1 METFQVAGS
10 KQTRH
15 TSLMLRL
22 LQRMDDTEP
31 RLPAAG
37 KSLQSRPELTP
48 ISVVAEADESRL
60 DALEDWARGLDWVQW
75 LLSGI
80 RQRMD
85 HLHFVSVRSA
95 ETRRLHLD
103 WHRFAESSLK
113 GTLAPSFHLAWQAVH
128 QPDLSAL
135 FAADE
140 ALSKTLSDEE
150 STRSLEAGRLLLK
163 ATNRARYQGILGHYR
178 KACETGTTPG
188 HFLILWAAV
197 AHFFQL
203 SLASSI
209 AEYLRLEWALAT
221 RHLSATPTMTN
232 LPQLTA
238 QLMKAHAVEL
248 RLMT

>member
-1 METFQVAGS
+1 
-10 KQTRH
+10 
-15 TSLMLRL
+15 MLRL

-37 KSLQSRPELTP
+37 TSAPASLPRPS
-48 ISVVAEADESRL
+48 ISIVAKADEPVV

-85 HLHFVSVRSA
+85 HLHFVSVRTS

-113 GTLAPSFHLAWQAVH
+113 GTLAPHFHQAWQAVH

-135 FAADE
+135 LSADE
-140 ALSKTLSDEE
+140 ALGSTLSEE
-150 STRSLEAGRLLLK
+150 ECARSLEAGRLLLK

-178 KACETGTTPG
+178 RACDSGTTPG

-203 SLASSI
+203 SLASAI
-209 AEYLRLEWALAT
+209 GEYLRLEWALAT
-221 RHLSATPTMTN
+221 RHLPVAPAMSN

-238 QLMKAHAVEL
+238 QLMKAHSVEL
-248 RLMT
+248 RLVV

>member
-10 KQTRH
+10 KEARH
-15 TSLMLRL
+15 TSRMLRL

-37 KSLQSRPELTP
+37 KSVPPRPGLP
-48 ISVVAEADESRL
+48 SLAVVAEADESRL

-85 HLHFVSVRSA
+85 HLHFVSPRTSA
-95 ETRRLHLD
+95 TCRLHLD
-103 WHRFAESSLK
+103 WLRFAENPLK
-113 GTLAPSFHLAWQAVH
+113 GALAPSFHQAWQAVH
-128 QPDLSAL
+128 QPDLSTL
-135 FAADE
+135 MAADE
-140 ALSKTLSDEE
+140 AFGKTLSDEE
-150 STRSLEAGRLLLK
+150 SARSLEAGRLLLK

-178 KACETGTTPG
+178 RACEAGTTPG
-188 HFLILWAAV
+188 HFLILWASV

-203 SLASSI
+203 SLASAI

-221 RHLSATPTMTN
+221 RHLPVAPTMTN

-238 QLMKAHAVEL
+238 QLMKAHSLEL
-248 RLMT
+248 RLMA

>member
-1 METFQVAGS
+1 
-10 KQTRH
+10 
-15 TSLMLRL
+15 MLRL
-22 LQRMDDTEP
+22 LQRMDDAEP

-37 KSLQSRPELTP
+37 KPAPQRPELAP

-85 HLHFVSVRSA
+85 HLHFVSTRSS
-95 ETRRLHLD
+95 ELRQLHLD

-113 GTLAPSFHLAWQAVH
+113 GSLAPSFHLAWQAVH
-128 QPDLSAL
+128 QPDLTAL
-135 FAADE
+135 LAADE
-140 ALSKTLSDEE
+140 ALGKTLSEEE
-150 STRSLEAGRLLLK
+150 SARSLEAGRLLLK

-178 KACETGTTPG
+178 RACEAGTTPG

-197 AHFFQL
+197 AQFFQL
-203 SLASSI
+203 SLASSL
-209 AEYLRLEWALAT
+209 AEYLRLEWALVT
-221 RHLSATPTMTN
+221 RHLPVAPMMSN

-238 QLMKAHAVEL
+238 QLMKAHPAEL
-248 RLMT
+248 RLVV